1 MQIINYTLPQNNPN
15 MSFKAL
21 QISSKAREEVAYMGR
36 VVKDDYEKMW
46 NSLAERI
53 ADTKF
58 YDVVINHKLRPVFV
72 EKATGIEL
80 RNVRLRSQSLDTIG
94 LSADICNKNVR
105 KTDSYFSI
113 PKPENF
119 IIRTKENKLIE
130 DCNDVFKVV
139 RALELYKSLAV

>member
-1 MQIINYTLPQNNPN
+1 MQITNSLFNQNQVN
-15 MSFKAL
+15 MTFGAL
-21 QISSKAREEVAYMGR
+21 RVSDKAREEVEFMGR

-53 ADTKF
+53 AETKF

-94 LSADICNKNVR
+94 LSAEICDKNVR

-119 IIRTKENKLIE
+119 IIKTKENKLIE

-139 RALELYKSLAV
+139 RALEAYKSLGV

>member
-1 MQIINYTLPQNNPN
+1 MQTINYTLPQNNFN

-21 QISSKAREEVAYMGR
+21 RISPKAREEVAYMGR
-36 VVKDDYEKMW
+36 MVQDDYEKMW
-46 NSLAERI
+46 NSLAEHI

-58 YDVVINHKLRPVFV
+58 YDVVINEKLRPVFV

-80 RNVRLRSQSLDTIG
+80 RNVRLRSQSIDTIG
-94 LSADICNKNVR
+94 LSADICEKYVR
-105 KTDSYFSI
+105 KTDSYFII

-130 DCNDVFKVV
+130 DCNDIVKVAK
-139 RALELYKSLAV
+139 ALEAYKSLVV